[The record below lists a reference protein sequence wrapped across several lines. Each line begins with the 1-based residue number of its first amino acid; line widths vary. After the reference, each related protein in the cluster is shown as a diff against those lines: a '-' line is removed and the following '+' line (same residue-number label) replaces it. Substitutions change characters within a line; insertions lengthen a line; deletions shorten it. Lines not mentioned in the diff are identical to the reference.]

1 MSGRTIIITG
11 ASDGIGAQ
19 AARQLVASGEH
30 VVLVGRS
37 PEKTRAVAAELG
49 APYHL
54 ADFTRLDDVRALAS
68 ALGAYARIDV
78 LMNNAGGVMG
88 PRETTT
94 DGFEKTLQVNHLAP
108 FLLTNL
114 LIDRLTA
121 SRSVVLNT
129 SSAANQVFSRLDLT
143 DLELTRGYTPN
154 RAYGN
159 AKLANILFT
168 RELHRRYHPQGLS
181 TAAFHPGTVATN
193 FASESSSLMRLIY
206 RTPLRHLLLIT
217 PQQGTDTMLWLANG
231 TPGVDWQPGQY
242 YDRRNIGMV
251 HPIADNPVLTQMLWD
266 QSAQMV
272 GL

>member
-1 MSGRTIIITG
+1 MSGRTIVITG

-19 AARQLVASGEH
+19 AARQLVRSGEH

-37 PEKTRAVAAELG
+37 PQKTRVLAAELR

-54 ADFTRLDDVRALAS
+54 ADFTRLDDVRALAAS
-68 ALGAYARIDV
+68 LETYGRIDI

-88 PRETTT
+88 PRETTP
-94 DGFEKTLQVNHLAP
+94 DGLEKTLQVNHLAP

-114 LIDRLTA
+114 LLDR
-121 SRSVVLNT
+121 RSADRRVVLNT
-129 SSAANQVFSRLDLT
+129 SSAANRLFSRLDLT
-143 DLELTRGYTPN
+143 DLELTRGYNPN

-168 RELHRRYHPQGLS
+168 RELHRRYHAQGLS
-181 TAAFHPGTVATN
+181 TAAFHPGAVATN

-206 RTPLRHLLLIT
+206 RTPLRRLLLIT
-217 PQQGTDTMLWLANG
+217 PEQGTDTMLWLANG
-231 TPGVDWQPGQY
+231 TPGVDWQSGQY
-242 YDRRNIGMV
+242 YDRRKVGAV
-251 HPIADNPVLTQMLWD
+251 HPIADNPVLAQMLWD